1 MIERNHIYKMDCR
14 DGLQEMA
21 RGGGGYALIALSPT
35 RRTLSYTQPTYRR
48 IKSISFV
55 RPYRT
60 TTTRN

>member
-21 RGGGGYALIALSPT
+21 RGGYALIALLPT
-35 RRTLSYTQPTYRR
+35 RRTLSNTRLTDGRT
-48 IKSISFV
+48 KSISFV

-60 TTTRN
+60 TTTHN

>member
-14 DGLQEMA
+14 DGLREMA
-21 RGGGGYALIALSPT
+21 RGGYALIALSPT
-35 RRTLSYTQPTYRR
+35 RRTLSSTRPTDGRT
-48 IKSISFV
+48 KSISFV

>member
-14 DGLQEMA
+14 DGLREMA
-21 RGGGGYALIALSPT
+21 RGYALIALSPT
-35 RRTLSYTQPTYRR
+35 RRTLSNTQPTDGRTE
-48 IKSISFV
+48 SISFV

>member
-14 DGLQEMA
+14 DGLREMA
-21 RGGGGYALIALSPT
+21 RGYALIALSPT
-35 RRTLSYTQPTYRR
+35 RRTLSNTQPTGGKT
-48 IKSISFV
+48 KSISFV